1 MTVAIQSRAPS
12 RSLTPPASTAYS
24 RPWENAYAP
33 TGYAGESQDIRRN
46 RASLMVVAGMF
57 VARVFVARVFVARV
71 FMARVF
77 VTGIG
82 AAFRMEGRLRRAGV
96 GAEASEHLHDD
107 VVVADAEGLAEDLRG
122 QVAVAQ
128 VPGDAQQLLGRFRT
142 DVDDPLGLRPHPH
155 R

>member
-1 MTVAIQSRAPS
+1 MTVPIQSRAPS
-12 RSLTPPASTAYS
+12 RSRTRPASTAYS

-57 VARVFVARVFVARV
+57 VARVFVS
-71 FMARVF
+71 RVF

-107 VVVADAEGLAEDLRG
+107 VVVADADGLAQDLRG